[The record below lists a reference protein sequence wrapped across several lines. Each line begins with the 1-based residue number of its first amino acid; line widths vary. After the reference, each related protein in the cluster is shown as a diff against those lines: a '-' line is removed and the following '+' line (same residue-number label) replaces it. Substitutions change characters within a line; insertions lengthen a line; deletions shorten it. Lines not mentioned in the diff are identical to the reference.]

1 MPGRSKHNGK
11 HSAKLHGTANKGRA
25 AQTHEEGE
33 GMQLP
38 PTSDRVA
45 MVTGDDINERIR
57 RQTHRSVMY
66 YAQHPDEIESRLA
79 ELDREWD
86 IERTLEVNMS
96 TVALTGLVLA
106 ATVNRKWLLLPATVL
121 GFFMQHALQGWC
133 PPLPVLR
140 RLGVRTS
147 KEIAAERNALKIIR
161 GDYASAK
168 RKGGGPDTGRI
179 FDEAWG

>member
-1 MPGRSKHNGK
+1 MATSTDVNEHIRQ
-11 HSAKLHGTANKGRA
+11 
-25 AQTHEEGE
+25 QT
-33 GMQLP
+33 Q
-38 PTSDRVA
+38 
-45 MVTGDDINERIR
+45 
-57 RQTHRSVMY
+57 RSVMY
-66 YAQHPDEIESRLA
+66 YAEHPEQIEARLE

-96 TVALTGLVLA
+96 SIALTGLVLA

-133 PPLPVLR
+133 PPLPALR
-140 RLGVRTS
+140 RLGVRTT

-161 GDYASAK
+161 GDYEKARQTNGNQDS
-168 RKGGGPDTGRI
+168 GRI